1 MTTEMVYGSLREKI
15 AAESARKA
23 EEHQRWQIL
32 VRDAEDAGRA
42 AGTFCLPPTMVV
54 VGKDRNGHQQEWRV
68 PEGPCGF
75 AWVKFIPEAGG
86 ESRRFVNWATGK
98 VKTKY
103 PCHFKADKAYSGGF
117 DYWIHDYNQ
126 SVTRKE
132 RHADAFAA
140 ALAGKIPG
148 LKVYGGSRLD

>member
-1 MTTEMVYGSLREKI
+1 MTTETAYGSLREKI

-23 EEHQRWQIL
+23 EEHRRWQIL
-32 VRDAEDAGRA
+32 MQDAESVGIA
-42 AGTFCLPPTMVV
+42 AGSFCNPPLMIVT
-54 VGKDRNGHQQEWRV
+54 GKDENGHQKEWRV

-86 ESRRFVNWATGK
+86 ESRRFINWATGK
-98 VKTKY
+98 VKTKH
-103 PCHFKADKAYSGGF
+103 PCPFEVSKAYSGGF
-117 DYWIHDYNQ
+117 DYWIFHYEQ

-140 ALAGKIPG
+140 FLSGKIPG
-148 LKVYGGSRLD
+148 LKVYAGSRLD